1 MPLLLRLERNI
12 FRASTFT
19 RAFSWTTNTPFKFSG
34 IPIISRF
41 SHIPIRDLPTPR
53 LGREDLVNMANYFK
67 SLNPT
72 PSFPDYT
79 GPYKVGT
86 IDVEIPVSELKSP
99 SPQPASAEGLD
110 TVLFRIWYP
119 CVDDHAKKHER
130 ITWLPNPQ
138 REHIAAYSRFLGGGK
153 TASTILSFFP
163 RIMHYV
169 SPPAR
174 KNAKLHPSPQP
185 DSRWPLMIFS
195 HGLGG
200 NRNTYSHVA
209 GSIASHGMVVITP
222 EHRDGSAPVSY
233 SRKPGSMRDKDSK
246 TVEYKKVPHAAT
258 PEVHEIRTAQL
269 ETRLWEL
276 GLIHDALIRIEA
288 GTPPTNSNTSSVS
301 LLPIFASKLAISK
314 PGSIAFAGHSFG
326 AATVSQ
332 FIKSIFYSPYTD
344 APADFMPLYNPA
356 PTSEIKKQITPQT
369 PLALLDIWLL
379 PLRAPSSRYLWNLP
393 LPSYAPSGPG
403 GGGLL
408 AIESQAFW
416 KWRVHLKLTKR
427 FLGPDPDCTGTGKT
441 CDRDGRT
448 LAHMYYAE
456 KSAHLSQSDFGILF
470 PWVTRKMMGVEEP
483 ERVLRLN
490 VRAVLQLL
498 RDSGVPVAE
507 TSRVD
512 MELEVAGEPTDSTAA
527 APAAQDRDI
536 FSTDGAI
543 RGWHWLDLDVSD
555 MEDVK
560 AEDEEKT
567 EEHGQGEGAMG
578 GGEGQPTEAVVEN
591 EVMAGERKER
601 GDEKL

>member
-1 MPLLLRLERNI
+1 MRLPHI
-12 FRASTFT
+12 
-19 RAFSWTTNTPFKFSG
+19 KD
-34 IPIISRF
+34 IPTARI
-41 SHIPIRDLPTPR
+41 
-53 LGREDLVNMANYFK
+53 GREDLTKMAHYLK

-72 PSFPDYT
+72 PSFPEYT

-86 IDVEIPVSELKSP
+86 IDVEIPISELKSP
-99 SPQPASAEGLD
+99 SPQPASAKGLE

-119 CVDDHAKKHER
+119 CVDDHSKKHER

-153 TASTILSFFP
+153 TASTILSYFP

-185 DSRWPLMIFS
+185 DSKWPLMIFS

-200 NRNTYSHVA
+200 NRNTYSHIA
-209 GSIASHGMVVITP
+209 GSVASHGVIVITP
-222 EHRDGSAPVSY
+222 EHRDGSAPISY
-233 SRKPGSMRDKDSK
+233 SRTPGSMREKDSK
-246 TVEYKKVPHAAT
+246 TIDYKKVPHAAT

-276 GLIHDALIRIEA
+276 GLIHDALMRIEA
-288 GTPPTNSNTSSVS
+288 GHPPPNSNTSSTS
-301 LLPIFASKLAISK
+301 LLPWFTSKLAISK

-332 FIKSIFYSPYTD
+332 FVKSVFYSPYTD
-344 APADFMPLYNPA
+344 APADFVPLYTPD
-356 PTSEIKKQITPQT
+356 PKSEIKKQITPNT
-369 PLALLDIWLL
+369 PLSLLDIWLL
-379 PLRAPSSRYLWNLP
+379 PLRAPSSRWLWNQP
-393 LPSYAPSGPG
+393 LPAYAPGGPG
-403 GGGLL
+403 GGGVV

-427 FLGPDPDCTGTGKT
+427 FLSPDPGCTGSARV
-441 CDRDGRT
+441 CDKDSRT
-448 LAHMYYAE
+448 PAHLYYATS
-456 KSAHLSQSDFGILF
+456 SAHLSQSDFGILF
-470 PWVTRKMMGVEEP
+470 PWATRKMMGCEEP

-490 VRAVLQLL
+490 TRAMLQLL
-498 RDSGVPVAE
+498 RDAGIPVAP

-512 MELEVAGEPTDSTAA
+512 MELEVGGDSTA
-527 APAAQDRDI
+527 PATGTSVAQDRDI
-536 FSTDGAI
+536 FSTSGAI
-543 RGWHWLDLDVSD
+543 RGWNWLDLDVSD

-567 EEHGQGEGAMG
+567 EEHGQGQGAMG
-578 GGEGQPTEAVVEN
+578 GGADEDVGKEPADAVLRGETMQPDDRRVE
-591 EVMAGERKER
+591 ER
-601 GDEKL
+601 GGEKL